1 MTPTSKQQGMFDRKF
16 NRPKLR
22 GAYDTEERFQ
32 EDTKELRAK
41 KAEASRP
48 FTKSIDD
55 VAEELGRAAALAT
68 IAEEQQKL
76 ITQEGLKKGD
86 RVQIG
91 DYVFEVEEYAT
102 MKKVDGGTGLRAM
115 HFQRVLEEAP
125 EEGES

>member
-1 MTPTSKQQGMFDRKF
+1 MTPTSRQQGMFDQKF

-32 EDTKELRAK
+32 EDTKELRVK
-41 KAEASRP
+41 KAEALRP
-48 FTKSIDD
+48 FAKSIDD
-55 VAEELGRAAALAT
+55 VADELGRAEALAT

-102 MKKVDGGTGLRAM
+102 MKKVEGGTGLRAM